1 MTLAVINGRKGGRP
15 VKLTKTLATEIA
27 ATLSQSP
34 KSLIQLCKE
43 NTHWLDYWTLTQ
55 EVRRKPWFGQMIWR
69 AREEQADTIAQQTLD
84 VARDTLGAQN
94 MAEVQAAKLVCENTR
109 WYAGKVLKRLYGDDQ
124 TVNVDARTAVV
135 VSDDKLKELRSRL
148 DEARS
153 LIKGKNDVSPSGSVT
168 NSDTSA

>member
-1 MTLAVINGRKGGRP
+1 
-15 VKLTKTLATEIA
+15 
-27 ATLSQSP
+27 
-34 KSLIQLCKE
+34 
-43 NTHWLDYWTLTQ
+43 
-55 EVRRKPWFGQMIWR
+55 MIWR

-153 LIKGKNDVSPSGSVT
+153 LVRSDKPSNET
-168 NSDTSA
+168 RNK